1 MKIIQKHQFKQVA
14 AFAGL
19 YFLAIGL
26 GVLLGSLV
34 DHRGNMFYAP
44 AFSALVGGAIY
55 RLYVE
60 KIQRTGAI
68 LVVALVI
75 GAFFLFTRHGAGA
88 FLPALV
94 GGLLAELVA
103 ARGHYQSKLGNALS
117 FLLFSF
123 ATTGPILMMW
133 FYPASYRMS
142 LLDRGKSI
150 DYVNRVMVSPDLAT
164 ITWFVLTVILGAG
177 LGWGLSN
184 FLLPLLVK
192 KGDKDAQ

>member
-123 ATTGPILMMW
+123 ATAGPILMMW

-184 FLLPLLVK
+184 ILLPLLAK

>member
-94 GGLLAELVA
+94 GGLSAELVA

-123 ATTGPILMMW
+123 TTTGPILMMW
-133 FYPASYRMS
+133 IQPASYRAS
-142 LLDRGKSI
+142 LLARGKSM
-150 DYVNRVMVSPDLAT
+150 DYIERVMVPSNMGT
-164 ITWFVLTVILGAG
+164 VSWFILTLLLGSL
-177 LGWGLSN
+177 LGY
-184 FLLPLLVK
+184 LLGQLVYQK
-192 KGDKDAQ
+192 LDRK

>member
-1 MKIIQKHQFKQVA
+1 MIQKHQFKQVA
-14 AFAGL
+14 AFAAL

-44 AFSALVGGAIY
+44 AFSALVGGGIY
-55 RLYVE
+55 RFYVD

-94 GGLLAELVA
+94 GGGLAELVA
-103 ARGHYQSKLGNALS
+103 AGGHYQSKLGNALS

-123 ATTGPILMMW
+123 TTTGPILMMW
-133 FYPASYRMS
+133 FYPTNYRMS

-164 ITWFVLTVILGAG
+164 IAWFVFTVILGAG
-177 LGWGLSN
+177 IGWGISTI
-184 FLLPLLVK
+184 LLLLLDK
-192 KGDKDAQ
+192 KGEKDAQ

>member
-1 MKIIQKHQFKQVA
+1 MNMIQKHQFKRVA

-44 AFSALVGGAIY
+44 AFSALVGGEIY
-55 RLYVE
+55 RVYVE

-103 ARGHYQSKLGNALS
+103 ARGRYQSKLGNALS

-123 ATTGPILMMW
+123 TTTGPILMMW
-133 FYPASYRMS
+133 FQPASYRAS
-142 LLDRGKSI
+142 LLARGKSM
-150 DYVNRVMVSPDLAT
+150 DYIERVMVPSNMET
-164 ITWFVLTVILGAG
+164 VSWFLLTLLLGAL
-177 LGWGLSN
+177 LGY
-184 FLLPLLVK
+184 LLGQLVYQK
-192 KGDKDAQ
+192 PDRK

>member
-1 MKIIQKHQFKQVA
+1 MNRINVNQIKQVG
-14 AFAGL
+14 AFTFL

-26 GVLLGSLV
+26 GVLVGNLV
-34 DHRGNMFYAP
+34 DHQGNMF
-44 AFSALVGGAIY
+44 GGTIY
-55 RLYVE
+55 RYYLE
-60 KIQRTGAI
+60 KIKGVGSI
-68 LVVALVI
+68 FIVGCVI
-75 GAFFLFTRHGAGA
+75 GSFFLFSRHGAGA
-88 FLPALV
+88 FIPALIA
-94 GGLLAELVA
+94 GSFAEMVA
-103 ARGHYQSKLGNALS
+103 SSGRFRSNLRNALS
-117 FLLFSF
+117 FVIFAF

-184 FLLPLLVK
+184 ILLPLLAK

>member
-55 RLYVE
+55 RVYVE

-103 ARGHYQSKLGNALS
+103 ARGRYQSKLGNALS

-123 ATTGPILMMW
+123 TTTGPILMMW
-133 FYPASYRMS
+133 IQPASYRAS
-142 LLDRGKSI
+142 LLARGKSM
-150 DYVNRVMVSPDLAT
+150 DYIERVMVPSNME
-164 ITWFVLTVILGAG
+164 TVS
-177 LGWGLSN
+177 W
-184 FLLPLLVK
+184 FLLTLLFGALLGYLLGQLVYQK
-192 KGDKDAQ
+192 LDRK

>member
-164 ITWFVLTVILGAG
+164 ITWFVLTVIMGAG

-184 FLLPLLVK
+184 ILLPLLAK

>member
-1 MKIIQKHQFKQVA
+1 MNRINVNQIKQVG
-14 AFAGL
+14 AFIFL

-26 GVLLGSLV
+26 GVLVGNLV
-34 DHRGNMFYAP
+34 DHQGNMFYAP
-44 AFSALVGGAIY
+44 AFSALFGGMIY
-55 RLYVE
+55 RYYLE
-60 KIQRTGAI
+60 KIKGVGSI
-68 LVVALVI
+68 FIVGCVI
-75 GAFFLFTRHGAGA
+75 GSFFLFSRHGAGA
-88 FLPALV
+88 FIPALIA
-94 GGLLAELVA
+94 GSLAEMVA
-103 ARGHYQSKLGNALS
+103 SSGRFRSNLRNALS
-117 FLLFSF
+117 FVIFAF

-184 FLLPLLVK
+184 FLLPLLDK

>member
-164 ITWFVLTVILGAG
+164 ITWFVLSVILGAG

-184 FLLPLLVK
+184 ILLPFLAK

>member
-44 AFSALVGGAIY
+44 AFSALVGGGIY
-55 RLYVE
+55 RVYVE

-88 FLPALV
+88 FLPAII

-123 ATTGPILMMW
+123 TTTGPILMMW

>member
-55 RLYVE
+55 QVYVE

-123 ATTGPILMMW
+123 TTTGPILMMW
-133 FYPASYRMS
+133 FQPASYRAS
-142 LLDRGKSI
+142 LLARGKSM
-150 DYVNRVMVSPDLAT
+150 DYIERVMVPSNME
-164 ITWFVLTVILGAG
+164 TVS
-177 LGWGLSN
+177 W
-184 FLLPLLVK
+184 FLLTLLFGALLGYLLGQLVYQK
-192 KGDKDAQ
+192 LDRK